1 MGISYLIS
9 EFASKLAPTLKA
21 GGGSA
26 NRVRGVMTGTGGL
39 LRLIQIVLLG
49 MSIATASP
57 ATASPPD
64 VTTATIE
71 DLSRAMAER
80 KVTSEQ
86 LVRAYL
92 ARIEAFDDRGP
103 AINAVIALNPA
114 ALATARA
121 LDRERRA
128 KGAHGPL
135 HGIPV
140 VVKDNIDVAG
150 LPTTVGSQLLEGNIA
165 AQDAWVVRRLRDA
178 GAVIVAKVNLSE
190 FAAAG
195 GTVLGAP
202 DHLVKLGTVPN
213 GFSSAGGQTRNPHDP
228 ERSPHNSSGGTGA
241 AIAAAFAQVGLGT
254 DTGGSI
260 RGPASWNGIVGLKPT
275 MGLVGRSG
283 IAPLAL
289 SLDAVGPM
297 ARSVYDVAVT
307 LGALAG
313 VDPADPSTQAS
324 AGLADTDYTQHL
336 KRGALRGTRI
346 GVARDF
352 SGVDAGT
359 DLVFEAT
366 VTRLRELGAEVV
378 DPIRLPRYALEG
390 RRGLYIELVATEF
403 KAQITDWLK
412 ATGPGYPKSFDDL
425 VSRANDPAT
434 SYRSPEKA
442 VGLKYSQS
450 IALDPADPLYRAMA
464 GAGLDA
470 IRAAVDAAFEQYRVD
485 AIVYP
490 TQSRPAM
497 RIDDLSPSPS
507 SPTSLASLSGY
518 PDLAVPAGMTP
529 DGLPVTVSFLGRPFS
544 EGALLGYGY
553 DFEQATRAIRL
564 PKHTP
569 PLQDARTGG
578 R

>member
-1 MGISYLIS
+1 MR
-9 EFASKLAPTLKA
+9 TTWA
-21 GGGSA
+21 GGLA
-26 NRVRGVMTGTGGL
+26 
-39 LRLIQIVLLG
+39 RLIQIVLLG
-49 MSIATASP
+49 TLIAAASP
-57 ATASPPD
+57 STASPPD
-64 VTTATIE
+64 VTAATIE
-71 DLSRAMAER
+71 DLSRAMDKRE
-80 KVTSEQ
+80 VTSEQ
-86 LVRAYL
+86 LVRDYL

-103 AINAVIALNPA
+103 AINAVIALIPDA
-114 ALATARA
+114 IATARS

-128 KGAHGPL
+128 KGPRGLL

-140 VVKDNIDVAG
+140 LVKDNIDVAG
-150 LPTTVGSQLLEGNIA
+150 LPITVGSQLLEGNVA
-165 AQDAWVVRRLRDA
+165 AHDAWVVRRLREA

-190 FAAAG
+190 FAALG
-195 GTVLGAP
+195 GSVLGAP

-307 LGALAG
+307 LGALTG

-324 AGLADTDYTQHL
+324 TSLTGTDYTQHL
-336 KRGALRGTRI
+336 KRGALRGARI

-352 SGVDAGT
+352 GGVDPGT
-359 DLVFEAT
+359 DAVYEAA
-366 VTRLRELGAEVV
+366 VVRLRELGAEVI

-390 RRGLYIELVATEF
+390 RRGLYIELGATEF

-434 SYRSPEKA
+434 GYRSPEKA
-442 VGLKYSQS
+442 VGFKFTQS
-450 IALDPADPLYRAMA
+450 IALDPADPLYRAMV
-464 GAGLDA
+464 GPGLA
-470 IRAAVDAAFEQYRVD
+470 SIRAAVEAAFEQYRVD
-485 AIVYP
+485 VIVYP
-490 TQSRPAM
+490 TQSRPASL
-497 RIDDLSPSPS
+497 INDPAPSPS
-507 SPTSLASLSGY
+507 SPTSLANLSGF

-569 PLQDARTGG
+569 PLRDKRTGG
-578 R
+578 GSTSMAH

>member
-1 MGISYLIS
+1 MLLA
-9 EFASKLAPTLKA
+9 ASAA
-21 GGGSA
+21 
-26 NRVRGVMTGTGGL
+26 
-39 LRLIQIVLLG
+39 
-49 MSIATASP
+49 

-71 DLSRAMAER
+71 DLSRAMAKRE
-80 KVTSEQ
+80 VTSEQ

-92 ARIEAFDDRGP
+92 ARIEAFDHRGP
-103 AINAVIALNPA
+103 AINAVLVLNPA

-121 LDRERRA
+121 LDRERRLM
-128 KGAHGPL
+128 GPRGLL

-140 VVKDNIDVAG
+140 LVKDNIDVAG
-150 LPTTVGSQLLEGNIA
+150 LPTTVGSQLLEGNVA
-165 AQDAWVVRRLRDA
+165 AHDAWVIRRLRDA

-190 FAAAG
+190 FATVG
-195 GTVLGAP
+195 GSVLGAP
-202 DHLVKLGTVPN
+202 DDLVKLGTVPN

-228 ERSPHNSSGGTGA
+228 DRSPSNSSGGTAA
-241 AIAAAFAQVGLGT
+241 AIAAAFSQVGLGT

-260 RGPASWNGIVGLKPT
+260 RGPASWNGIVGLKPS

-289 SLDAVGPM
+289 SLDVVGPL

-313 VDPADPSTQAS
+313 VDPADPSTRTGA
-324 AGLADTDYTQHL
+324 ARGEADYTSYL
-336 KRGALRGTRI
+336 KRGALRGARI

-352 SGVDAGT
+352 GGVDPGT
-359 DLVFEAT
+359 DAVFEAAVAT
-366 VTRLRELGAEVV
+366 LRELGADVV

-412 ATGPGYPKSFDDL
+412 ATGPGLPKSFDDL

-434 SYRSPEKA
+434 GYRSPEKA
-442 VGLKYSQS
+442 VGFRYSQS
-450 IALDPADPLYRAMA
+450 IALGIADPLYRAMA
-464 GAGLDA
+464 GEGLAA
-470 IRAAVDAAFEQYRVD
+470 IRAAVDAAFQQYRVD

-490 TQSRPAM
+490 TQPRPAM
-497 RIDDLSPSPS
+497 RIDDPTPPPP
-507 SPTSLASLSGY
+507 SPTSLANLSGY
-518 PDLAVPAGMTP
+518 PDLAVPAGMTQN
-529 DGLPVTVSFLGRPFS
+529 GLPVTVSFLGRPFS

-569 PLQDARTGG
+569 PLHLTRTGG
-578 R
+578 P

>member
-1 MGISYLIS
+1 
-9 EFASKLAPTLKA
+9 
-21 GGGSA
+21 
-26 NRVRGVMTGTGGL
+26 MTEIGGL
-39 LRLIQIVLLG
+39 VRLIQMVLVG
-49 MSIATASP
+49 VSIAAASP
-57 ATASPPD
+57 AIASPPD

-71 DLSRAMAER
+71 DLSRAMAKRE
-80 KVTSEQ
+80 VTSEQ

-128 KGAHGPL
+128 KGPRGLL

-150 LPTTVGSQLLEGNIA
+150 LPTTVGSQLLEGDIA

-178 GAVIVAKVNLSE
+178 GVVIVAKVNLSE
-190 FAAAG
+190 FATVG
-195 GTVLGAP
+195 GSVLGAP

-228 ERSPHNSSGGTGA
+228 ERSPSNSSGGTGA

-289 SLDAVGPM
+289 SLDVVGPM

-313 VDPADPSTQAS
+313 VDPVDPSTR
-324 AGLADTDYTQHL
+324 AGAGRGDTDYTRHL
-336 KRGALRGTRI
+336 KRGALRGARI

-352 SGVDAGT
+352 GGVDPGT
-359 DLVFEAT
+359 DAVFEAA
-366 VTRLRELGAEVV
+366 VARLRELGAEVV

-412 ATGPGYPKSFDDL
+412 ATGPGQPKSFDDL
-425 VSRANDPAT
+425 VTRANDPAT
-434 SYRSPEKA
+434 GYRSPEKA
-442 VGLKYSQS
+442 VGFRYTQS

-464 GAGLDA
+464 GEGLA
-470 IRAAVDAAFEQYRVD
+470 SIKAAVDAAFEQYRVD

-490 TQSRPAM
+490 TQPRPAM
-497 RIDDLSPSPS
+497 RIDDPAPPPS
-507 SPTSLASLSGY
+507 SPTSFANLSGY

-529 DGLPVTVSFLGRPFS
+529 DGLPVTVSFLGRPFG

-553 DFEQATRAIRL
+553 DFEQAARAIRL

-569 PLQDARTGG
+569 PLHDMRARG